1 VHIRLLDKDLA
12 MFCKPIVLNVLIISV
27 LSSSALQAA
36 EWKLEPSVGIRTQYN
51 DNVGLRTEAN
61 NPVGSTGYTLDPKI
75 KLAAE
80 EQNLWNLS
88 LSTRGKVTRYQ
99 DLRDADS
106 DNVYVD
112 LGSGWQTERVM
123 LRFNASLTRNTNFD
137 DDYDTESPLAGLT
150 DDKTKRKT
158 ITFSPS
164 VRWNWSQT
172 SVAIFSINTTDIS
185 YDEVI
190 STNLRDYTNDSVSFQ
205 AYWQVFER
213 HSLGYTVSYSEQE
226 TPEVNYSSDTT
237 VLNIDYTYNLNQRSD
252 LKFSLGGRS
261 VDSFSASR
269 FIGCTFTDAFGSTF
283 VPAGSETSCPVI
295 PFIIVIPE
303 FTEDVRS
310 KDNGL
315 VINLS
320 YSNQTE
326 RVSNIFNVARNII
339 PSSTGSTQEQRS
351 VNYKFSFKNTER
363 FTSSLLLDGSEAET
377 IGGGDSS
384 YDRTRYRIEPSI
396 YYKLSRDWGLSFK
409 YSYINQNLTNTDQ
422 DSTSNAVYINLLLN
436 WPKLATTY

>member
-1 VHIRLLDKDLA
+1 
-12 MFCKPIVLNVLIISV
+12 MFFKSVVLNVLIISV

-51 DNVGLRTEAN
+51 DNVGLRTQTN

-75 KLAAE
+75 KFAAE

-190 STNLRDYTNDSVSFQ
+190 STNLRDYTNNSVSFQ

-237 VLNIDYTYNLNQRSD
+237 VLNIDYTYNINQRSD
-252 LKFSLGGRS
+252 LKFSLGGRRLNS
-261 VDSFSASR
+261 LQENGLFL
-269 FIGCTFTDAFGSTF
+269 GCVTPSLLDGPNSCAFGAPILGDLENKNDGVT
-283 VPAGSETSCPVI
+283 V
-295 PFIIVIPE
+295 
-303 FTEDVRS
+303 
-310 KDNGL
+310 
-315 VINLS
+315 NLS
-320 YSNQTE
+320 YTNQTE
-326 RVSNIFNVARNII
+326 RASNAFNVARNII

-363 FTSSLLLDGSEAET
+363 FTSNLLLDGSEAET

-396 YYKLSRDWGLSFK
+396 YYKLSRDWALSFK
-409 YSYINQNLTNTDQ
+409 YSYINQNITNTDQ

>member
-1 VHIRLLDKDLA
+1 
-12 MFCKPIVLNVLIISV
+12 MFFKSVVLNVLIISV
-27 LSSSALQAA
+27 LSSSALRAA
-36 EWKLEPSVGIRTQYN
+36 EWKLEPSVGIRAQYN
-51 DNVGLRTEAN
+51 DNVNMRTEAN

-106 DNVYVD
+106 NNVYVD

-137 DDYDTESPLAGLT
+137 DDYDTESPLAGLI
-150 DDKTKRKT
+150 DDKTERET
-158 ITFSPS
+158 TSLSPS
-164 VRWNWSQT
+164 VRWNLSKT
-172 SVAIFSINTTDIS
+172 SRIIFNVSTTDIS
-185 YDEVI
+185 YNEVT
-190 STNLRDYTNDSVSFQ
+190 STSFRAYTNDSIKFKWDWQ
-205 AYWQVFER
+205 ALQKHTF
-213 HSLGYTVSYSEQE
+213 GYTASYSEQE
-226 TPEVNYSSDTT
+226 TPKVNYTSDTT
-237 VLNIDYTYNLNQRSD
+237 VLSVDYTYNLSQSD
-252 LKFSLGGRS
+252 VVILSLGGRRTNS
-261 VDSFSASR
+261 SEIIRCVTPNEFEVTGMCRFSDPIYSDMKT
-269 FIGCTFTDAFGSTF
+269 GTDDGVNF
-283 VPAGSETSCPVI
+283 
-295 PFIIVIPE
+295 
-303 FTEDVRS
+303 
-310 KDNGL
+310 
-315 VINLS
+315 NLS
-320 YSNQTE
+320 YTNQTE
-326 RVSNIFNVARNII
+326 RASNAFNVARNII

-363 FTSSLLLDGSEAET
+363 FTSNLLLDGSEAET

-396 YYKLSRDWGLSFK
+396 YYKLSRDWALSFK
-409 YSYINQNLTNTDQ
+409 YSYINQNITNTDQ